1 MQALWQD
8 LRYGARVLL
17 KQPGFTLITVAALA
31 LGIGANTAI
40 FSAINT
46 LLLRPLPVEDVDRL
60 VVSVTLRE
68 GFDPFGSPFLEYAAY
83 RDRSH
88 SFASSGVARQRSF
101 NLIGQ
106 GEPERV
112 RGATVMANYL
122 ATLGVKPVLGRAFS
136 AEEDQPG
143 GPPVALISYALWQK
157 HFAGKADT
165 IDQSLNLDGRSYNI
179 LGVMPPGFD
188 LPGVAEVWIPLQ
200 VNIDNLPLTERA
212 ATNNTI
218 VTCHPQRR
226 FSSWRS
232 VKIRNGTGMNAASAP
247 GDRP

>member
-8 LRYGARVLL
+8 LRYGARMLL

-143 GPPVALISYALWQK
+143 GPPVALISYALW
-157 HFAGKADT
+157 
-165 IDQSLNLDGRSYNI
+165 
-179 LGVMPPGFD
+179 
-188 LPGVAEVWIPLQ
+188 
-200 VNIDNLPLTERA
+200 
-212 ATNNTI
+212 
-218 VTCHPQRR
+218 
-226 FSSWRS
+226 
-232 VKIRNGTGMNAASAP
+232 
-247 GDRP
+247 